1 MSFVRLSDYS
11 VQKGSIVGV
20 ARNNESIL
28 KGYKPRGCG
37 SEDPRILG
45 NHISG
50 AVAELALCEWIGTNW
65 DFSINKYNRE
75 SDIPGGIE
83 VRSKLV
89 SRNFMKLRPG
99 CDSAKGEHIFVSL
112 TRMYRDRLDV
122 WRIDGWQWGK
132 VIMAEP
138 TVWVAYNDREKCEEW
153 HIPESLLLDTNS
165 LRDEMRRRLE
175 IARQAEAMKHRF
187 EEREYACGAQ
197 DTCAVEE
204 VA

>member
-1 MSFVRLSDYS
+1 MSIIRLSDYS
-11 VQKGSIVGV
+11 IHKGSVVG
-20 ARNNESIL
+20 AFRNSEAIA

-37 SEDPRILG
+37 REDPRIR
-45 NHISG
+45 NNDIQG
-50 AVAELALCEWIGTNW
+50 AVAELAVCEWNGNDW

-83 VRSKLV
+83 VRSKQA
-89 SRNFMKLRPG
+89 SRDFMKLRPG
-99 CDSAKGEHIFVSL
+99 CDNAKGEHIFVSV

-153 HIPESLLLDTNS
+153 HYPVAKLLDTNS

-187 EEREYACGAQ
+187 EEREYACGVQRAM
-197 DTCAVEE
+197 EE